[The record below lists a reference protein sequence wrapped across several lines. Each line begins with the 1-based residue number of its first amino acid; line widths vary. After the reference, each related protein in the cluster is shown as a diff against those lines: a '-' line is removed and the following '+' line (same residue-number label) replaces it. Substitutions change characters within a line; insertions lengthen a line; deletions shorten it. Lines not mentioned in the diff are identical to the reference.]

1 MSLAHALLGLIRY
14 HPTTGYQLKDDFDH
28 SIKIFWNATLPQ
40 IYRTLNQMESQ
51 CWLKA
56 EIEIQKGK
64 PNRKVYSITEE
75 GLEELQR
82 WLNEPLEK
90 IEQKYSALVK
100 VFFANKADPEKF
112 SGHLEEFRN
121 YYENLLN
128 FYETDQAEIIRKAS
142 QDSRA
147 CLESEYWKLSADFGI
162 RMAKM
167 IVEWCDE
174 ALKIH
179 NNLHEESK

>member
-14 HPTTGYQLKDDFDH
+14 HPTTGYQLKDDFEH
-28 SIKIFWNATLPQ
+28 SINIFWDATLPQ

-56 EIEIQKGK
+56 EIEIQIGK
-64 PNRKVYSITEE
+64 PNRKVYSLTEE

-82 WLNEPLEK
+82 WLNEPLET

-112 SGHLEEFRN
+112 TAHLEEFRSH
-121 YYENLLN
+121 YENLLN

-142 QDSRA
+142 EDSRA
-147 CLESEYWKLSADFGI
+147 FRESEYWKLTADFAI

-167 IVEWCDE
+167 TVEWCDE
-174 ALKIH
+174 ALNIH
-179 NNLHEESK
+179 KNLQEESK